1 VQHCVIRNPIVSV
14 IAVAAK
20 TFCGFLTFSSLAAKL
35 NDSSKNPCYN
45 LPSGNLLLYEKE
57 AMNPFELFQSSGI
70 YKMAILYFSRS
81 RGLAI
86 VGRCAN
92 GDKVEVVQIS
102 GEVDPHTGNFTA
114 LDYIGTDSQESFPLI
129 SKKDFESLV
138 SFIEA
143 KIDDQTRM
151 SIIEPEVIKSCLS
164 EMPAQDIRQYVH

>member
-1 VQHCVIRNPIVSV
+1 
-14 IAVAAK
+14 
-20 TFCGFLTFSSLAAKL
+20 
-35 NDSSKNPCYN
+35 
-45 LPSGNLLLYEKE
+45 
-57 AMNPFELFQSSGI
+57 MNPFELFQSSGI

>member
-1 VQHCVIRNPIVSV
+1 
-14 IAVAAK
+14 
-20 TFCGFLTFSSLAAKL
+20 LTFSFQAAKL
-35 NDSSKNPCYN
+35 SISSTNLQYN
-45 LPSGNLLLYEKE
+45 LPNYTYLLHGKE

-70 YKMAILYFSRS
+70 YKVAVLYFSRS

-92 GDKVEVVQIS
+92 GDKVEVIQIS

-114 LDYIGTDSQESFPLI
+114 LDYVGADSQESFPLI

-143 KIDDQTRM
+143 KIDNQTRM
-151 SIIEPEVIKSCLS
+151 SIIEPEIIKSCMS
-164 EMPAQDIRQYVH
+164 ETHVQDTRQYVH